1 MIDPPEP
8 APAGFSH
15 RPRIDRRA
23 KSARV
28 AASSSLIVG
37 SFMRFT
43 VAAVASSLLLAS
55 CATGPGPG
63 RAPAFDAAR
72 LSEHVR
78 ILSDDSFEG
87 RGIATPAEDKVVAYL
102 SEQYAAAGF
111 QPGGEN
117 GGWTQ
122 DVTLNRFTAS
132 NVSGRLSVGD
142 WRQDLTQGREVVF
155 SSRLPGAAVDL
166 TGAPLVF
173 VGYGVKAPE
182 RQWDDFKGQDMRG
195 KVLVVLVNDPDFE
208 QPELNTFNGRAMTY
222 YGRWTYKY
230 EEAARQGAAGVVIV
244 HETAPAS
251 YGWQTVVNSWS
262 GPQFDIVRQNPAGER
277 VPLEAWIQRDT
288 AVDLF
293 RRAGLDFEALKVQ
306 ARSRDFQ
313 PVTLPNATL
322 DARFDVAASR
332 ITTRNVIARLPGR
345 ARPDETILYTAHW
358 DHIGVG
364 DPDESGDRI
373 FNGAVDNATGT
384 AGLLELARVFAAG
397 PRPERSIVMISFT
410 AEESGLLGSE
420 YYAANPVW
428 PLETT
433 AAGFNVDSMNVY
445 GRTVSISSIGQG
457 QSELDE
463 RIAAAAAAQG
473 RTVAPDSGAGGGYFR
488 SDHFPL
494 AKRGVPMA
502 YTGSAGDFRDEPVAE
517 RLAARQEYGAKRY
530 HQAAD
535 EWSAEWDLR
544 GQIEDL
550 ELIHG
555 LGLALANGRDWPGWK
570 PGSEFG
576 PAREP
581 SAAARR

>member
-1 MIDPPEP
+1 
-8 APAGFSH
+8 
-15 RPRIDRRA
+15 
-23 KSARV
+23 
-28 AASSSLIVG
+28 
-37 SFMRFT
+37 MRFT
-43 VAAVASSLLLAS
+43 VAALASSLLLAA
-55 CATGPGPG
+55 CATGPGSG
-63 RAPAFDAAR
+63 QAPAFDAAR
-72 LSEHVR
+72 LSEHAR
-78 ILSDDSFEG
+78 ILSDDGMEG

-102 SEQYAAAGF
+102 SQQYAAAGF

-117 GGWTQ
+117 GSWTQ

-132 NVSGRLSVGD
+132 NVSGRLTVGG
-142 WRQDLTQGREVVF
+142 WSQDLAQGREVVF
-155 SSRLPGAAVDL
+155 SSRLPGASVNL
-166 TGAPLVF
+166 TNAPLVF

-230 EEAARQGAAGVVIV
+230 EEAARQGAAGVIIV

-251 YGWQTVVNSWS
+251 YGWQTVTNSWS
-262 GPQFDIVRQNPAGER
+262 GPQFDIVRQNAAAER

-293 RRAGLDFEALKVQ
+293 GRAGLDFEALKVQ

-313 PVTLPNATL
+313 PVTLANTTL
-322 DARFDVAASR
+322 DARFDVATSQ

-345 ARPDETILYTAHW
+345 THPDETVLYTAHW

-364 DPDESGDRI
+364 EPDESGDRI

-433 AAGFNVDSMNVY
+433 AGGFNVDSMNVY
-445 GRTVSISSIGQG
+445 GRTVSVSSIGQG

-463 RIAAAAAAQG
+463 RIAAGAAAQG

-494 AKRGVPMA
+494 AKRGVPMG
-502 YTGSAGDFRDEPVAE
+502 YVGSAGDFRDEPIAE
-517 RLAARQEYGAKRY
+517 RLAARQEYTAKRY

-535 EWSAEWDLR
+535 EWSADWDLR
-544 GQIEDL
+544 GQVEDL

-555 LGLALANGRDWPGWK
+555 LGLALANSRDWPGWK